1 MLRYARI
8 SPANAPG
15 YIGKWQPRPWHRL
28 SRQRRAGWQIDTK
41 LLLWSTTL
49 PASERLPVAA
59 AFARGDTSR
68 AGLRERV
75 PAPPRV
81 GLFEVVVILALAVVL
96 GVGMLLGL
104 ELGAL
109 LALLPR

>member
-1 MLRYARI
+1 M
-8 SPANAPG
+8 
-15 YIGKWQPRPWHRL
+15 
-28 SRQRRAGWQIDTK
+28 
-41 LLLWSTTL
+41 
-49 PASERLPVAA
+49 AA

-96 GVGMLLGL
+96 GVCMLLGL

-109 LALLPR
+109 LALLPRRHAGETVRSQVEPCFRVP